1 MNPDH
6 PHHPSEP
13 EGAPR
18 GFYEELSGRALH
30 PHTVRGIAYRN
41 LTVARQVP
49 GRGARVL
56 EVGPGEGWLSRI
68 LAGRGHRVVA
78 VDVARG
84 WLLRM
89 PPEAVRGRVAGA
101 LPHLPFADGA
111 FDAVVAAEVI
121 EHIPDL
127 ESAVAEAARVLAPG
141 GRLVVTV
148 PYRETLNTVVC
159 PQCRARFEVNGHVHT
174 FDEDTLHG
182 LLAGAGLRPAHR
194 FVGPTRFSR
203 EILRRLPVEP
213 LLGFLAA
220 LDRLSYRSQRV
231 SDTWLLM
238 TATRP

>member
-1 MNPDH
+1 MH
-6 PHHPSEP
+6 PHDRPDGA
-13 EGAPR
+13 GAPR
-18 GFYEELSGRALH
+18 DFYEDLSARTLH

-68 LAGRGHRVVA
+68 LAERGHRVTA

-84 WLLRM
+84 WLRRL
-89 PPEAVRGRVAGA
+89 PPETVRGRVAGEM
-101 LPHLPFADGA
+101 PRLPFATGS

-121 EHIPDL
+121 EHIPDIDG
-127 ESAVAEAARVLAPG
+127 AVAEAARVLAPG

-148 PYRETLNTVVC
+148 PYRETLTYAVC
-159 PQCRARFEVNGHVHT
+159 PECRARFEVNGHVHT
-174 FDEDTLHG
+174 FDEDRLHG
-182 LLAGAGLRPAHR
+182 ILSGAGLRPVHR

-238 TATRP
+238 TAIRP